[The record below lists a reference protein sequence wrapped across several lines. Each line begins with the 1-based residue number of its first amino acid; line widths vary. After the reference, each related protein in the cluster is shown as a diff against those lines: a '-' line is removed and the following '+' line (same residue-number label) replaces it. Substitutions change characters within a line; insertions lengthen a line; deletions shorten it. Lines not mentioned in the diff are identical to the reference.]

1 MAYRRWLVVLAL
13 TALVI
18 PALPAPGDGG
28 PTPGPSPGASPS
40 PTPSPSPSPTPT
52 TAPGTWRVRSSAA
65 RVENT
70 DLVVTG
76 TVENRARAQ
85 TAYAEVRA
93 FDAAGRPLGEA
104 TAPLQPALVRTDSTA
119 TFEVRIPVSVIVRR
133 YEVTIRAANRT
144 TVLARHVAEIR
155 TPEIFAPLVARLL
168 QVTVRTTKPDPGR
181 TDFVA
186 TVTNAASLPVD
197 SAVVTVDVKVTCRL
211 GVQARF
217 VEETWTATVRVQRLA
232 AGAAVDVPLT
242 LTGGVCEG
250 VVVSWSA
257 SHRAGE
263 VKIGP

>member
-1 MAYRRWLVVLAL
+1 MGYRRWLAVLAL

-18 PALPAPGDGG
+18 PAVPTPGNSA

-40 PTPSPSPSPTPT
+40 PAPSPSPT

-76 TVENRARAQ
+76 TVENRAMAQ

-93 FDAAGRPLGEA
+93 FDAAGRLLGEGN
-104 TAPLQPALVRTDSTA
+104 APLQPALVRTDSTA
-119 TFEVRIPVSVIVRR
+119 TFEVRVPVSAIVRR
-133 YEVTIRAANRT
+133 YEVIIRAANRT

-155 TPEIFAPLVARLL
+155 TPEIFAPLVARML
-168 QVTVRTTKPDPGR
+168 QVTVRATKPDPGR
-181 TDFVA
+181 ADFVA
-186 TVTNAASLPVD
+186 TVTNGASLPVE

-232 AGAAVDVPLT
+232 VGASADVPLA

-250 VVVSWSA
+250 VAVSWSA
-257 SHRAGE
+257 SYRPGE
-263 VKIGP
+263 VKIGS